1 MSEDNITYPANV
13 HRKQGE
19 STNWYVATWH
29 ELAAA
34 FQYMNISS
42 EGIQGHL
49 AQKRDISHMHA
60 WWLLEL
66 QLTLQQA
73 ELILAKL
80 K

>member
-1 MSEDNITYPANV
+1 MSEENITHPANV

-19 STNWYVATWH
+19 STNWYVGAWR

-34 FQYMNISS
+34 CQYRTISS
-42 EGIQGHL
+42 EGIQGHF
-49 AQKRDISHMHA
+49 AHKKDISHMQA
-60 WWLLEL
+60 LLLEL
-66 QLTLQQA
+66 QLTLQKA